1 VLAAWY
7 IPPEWLDPSA
17 PAPRNILEAAQ
28 LAQRLAVEGN
38 HNIPYSKIPLI
49 IHQTW
54 KDTDLVTWKPD
65 VLEGVEKW
73 LTYAT
78 AAGNESM
85 AYFLWLDEGC
95 RQLVSGLQPDLA
107 EYVDAMP
114 LMVEKSDVFRIL
126 VVKLIG
132 GVVSPGYPPKRILIL
147 IPWQYG
153 DVDTLPLRSPA
164 SWLDETDVSAWTD
177 PQTGTTY
184 STIARGSSVK
194 QPIELILGIEGDN
207 RPDTDDYWRMG
218 YNYPVQLTQ
227 WALASA
233 PNHPILKS
241 FVSNF
246 ATMVKEVTRP
256 YEGDPKAI
264 KNALYRVDP
273 IELTGPA
280 AVTLATKEWLEKE
293 RGLRWDAL
301 TGLVDHGRSKAVGD
315 TLIFP
320 ITAFRYVP
328 PVRLAPS
335 IYNPSI

>member
-1 VLAAWY
+1 
-7 IPPEWLDPSA
+7 
-17 PAPRNILEAAQ
+17 
-28 LAQRLAVEGN
+28 
-38 HNIPYSKIPLI
+38 
-49 IHQTW
+49 
-54 KDTDLVTWKPD
+54 
-65 VLEGVEKW
+65 
-73 LTYAT
+73 
-78 AAGNESM
+78 
-85 AYFLWLDEGC
+85 
-95 RQLVSGLQPDLA
+95 
-107 EYVDAMP
+107 
-114 LMVEKSDVFRIL
+114 
-126 VVKLIG
+126 
-132 GVVSPGYPPKRILIL
+132 
-147 IPWQYG
+147 
-153 DVDTLPLRSPA
+153 
-164 SWLDETDVSAWTD
+164 
-177 PQTGTTY
+177 
-184 STIARGSSVK
+184 
-194 QPIELILGIEGDN
+194 
-207 RPDTDDYWRMG
+207 MG

-246 ATMVKEVTRP
+246 AAMVKEVTRP

-335 IYNPSI
+335 IYSPSI